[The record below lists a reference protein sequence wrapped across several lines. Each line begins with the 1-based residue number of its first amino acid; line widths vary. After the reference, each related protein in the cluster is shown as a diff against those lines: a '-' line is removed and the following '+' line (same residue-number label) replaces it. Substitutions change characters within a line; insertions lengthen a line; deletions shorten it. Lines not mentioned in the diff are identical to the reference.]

1 MRARVRVRMSG
12 LTRLLAAAA
21 VVIAA
26 LLVATPALAAQYKI
40 RLYAGNEGEVSC
52 VNKEDWVTE
61 DGKTR
66 GDWTKDYV
74 EITRDYDIEKGI
86 NLSDEFDVKV
96 SDPTKYYFKGY
107 RTSGKDNRDTGGL
120 RDHIFVTQD
129 MDFVVAYGSRGQM
142 VKYTVRF
149 VEQGT
154 GKALT
159 NDAGKTEETYE
170 GKVGD
175 KPVVAYSYV
184 PGYRPLYNNIT
195 GTLKDG
201 ENVWNL
207 PYVALETATTT
218 TNEGTTTTTTSGGGT
233 TVTTVSGGGT
243 TTTTTTSGGGSSS
256 STSESGD
263 EGEDE
268 NASTD
273 NATTG
278 DDANNTESTDA
289 TETTT
294 PATPPATEEILDVDN
309 PLASPDEGTD
319 EGTTG
324 SDDGTDAEKPNHGN
338 TTTGSTDSSE
348 TEGSGES
355 GPSFAVAIGAI
366 IGALLLGLL
375 GFLWYRTKHETDDG
389 FDIDLGDDED

>member
-1 MRARVRVRMSG
+1 MRARVRMSG
-12 LTRLLAAAA
+12 LAHLLAAAA

-40 RLYAGNEGEVSC
+40 RLYAGNEGQVC
-52 VNKEDWVTE
+52 HKD
-61 DGKTR
+61 DGEPR
-66 GDWTKDYV
+66 GDWTEDYV
-74 EITRDYDIEKGI
+74 EITAAYGARV
-86 NLSDEFDVKV
+86 NLSAEFAAKANDE
-96 SDPTKYYFKGY
+96 TKYYVKDGF
-107 RTSGKDNRDTGGL
+107 RTSGKDNRDVNGL
-120 RDHIFVTQD
+120 RDSIEVTQD

-263 EGEDE
+263 EGEGE

-273 NATTG
+273 NATTS

-338 TTTGSTDSSE
+338 TTTGSTDASE